1 MGVTSSVYDAGH
13 THVLFGAD
21 ERTGLRTIIAVHST
35 ALGPALGGTRFYP
48 YESVDAALHDA
59 LRLSRGMTYKNAAAG
74 LELGGG
80 KAVIIGDPR
89 TDKSPDLLRAY
100 GRIVENLDGLYITAE
115 DVGTSTEDVAIIRE
129 TTRHALGLD
138 VARGGSGDPSPF
150 TALGVF
156 CSMQAAAAHKW
167 GSEDLHGRTV
177 SVQGVGKVG
186 YHLVRHLVEAG
197 CEVVVTDVY
206 QPAIDRVVEEFGV
219 KSVGS
224 DEIYDIDVDI
234 YCPSALGATLNPET
248 IPRLQASIV
257 CGSAN
262 NQLATDADADR
273 LVERDIL
280 YAPDFVV
287 NAGGVIN
294 VSQERRGY
302 DRERSAEKV
311 RGLKDATSRILSLA
325 SEQGITPHR
334 AAVQLAEA
342 RIEAAQEQL

>member
-48 YESVDAALHDA
+48 YESVDDALTDA
-59 LRLSRGMTYKNAAAG
+59 LRLSRGMTFKNAAAG
-74 LELGGG
+74 LDLGGG

-89 TDKSPDLLRAY
+89 TDKTPDLLRAY

-115 DVGTSTEDVAIIRE
+115 DVGTSTDDVAIIRE
-129 TTRHALGLD
+129 TTRHALGLSID
-138 VARGGSGDPSPF
+138 RGGSGDPSPF

-156 CSMQAAAAHKW
+156 SSMSAAAKHAW
-167 GSEDLHGRTV
+167 GSEELHGRTV

-186 YHLVRHLVEAG
+186 YHLVSYLVEAG
-197 CEVVVTDVY
+197 CEVVVTDVF
-206 QPAIDRVVEEFGV
+206 QPSIERVVEDFGV
-219 KSVGS
+219 KAVPPE
-224 DEIYDIDVDI
+224 EIYDVDADI
-234 YCPSALGATLNPET
+234 YAPCALGATLNPDT
-248 IPRLQASIV
+248 IPRLQCRVV

-262 NQLATDADADR
+262 NQLATDADAGR
-273 LVERDIL
+273 LVERGIL

-302 DRERSAEKV
+302 DRETSAQKV
-311 RGLKDATSRILSLA
+311 RELKEATDRILSVA
-325 SEQGITPHR
+325 SERGITPHR
-334 AAVQLAEA
+334 AAVQLAES
-342 RIEAAQEQL
+342 RIKAAQDQG

>member
-1 MGVTSSVYDAGH
+1 MGGTSSVYDAGH

-59 LRLSRGMTYKNAAAG
+59 LRLSRGMTFKNAAAG
-74 LELGGG
+74 LDLGGG

-89 TDKSPDLLRAY
+89 TDKTPDLLRAY
-100 GRIVENLDGLYITAE
+100 GRIVENLDGLYVTAE

-150 TALGVF
+150 TALGVYY
-156 CSMQAAAAHKW
+156 SMQAAAMHQW
-167 GSEDLHGRTV
+167 GTAELHGRTV
-177 SVQGVGKVG
+177 TVQGVGKVG

-197 CEVVVTDVY
+197 CEVVVSDVY
-206 QPAIDRVVEEFGV
+206 QPSIDRVVEEFGV
-219 KSVGS
+219 KSVAP
-224 DEIYDIDVDI
+224 DEIYDVAADV
-234 YCPSALGATLNPET
+234 YAPSALGATLNPDT
-248 IPRLQASIV
+248 IPRLKVSIV

-273 LVERDIL
+273 LIERSIL

-311 RGLKDATSRILSLA
+311 RGLKDATQRILSVA
-325 SEQGITPHR
+325 SDQGITPHR

-342 RIEAAQEQL
+342 RIKAAQERL

>member
-89 TDKSPDLLRAY
+89 TDKTPDLLRAY

-186 YHLVRHLVEAG
+186 YHLVRQLVEAG

-206 QPAIDRVVEEFGV
+206 QPAIDRVVKEFGV
-219 KSVGS
+219 KSIGS

-342 RIEAAQEQL
+342 RIEAAQEQH